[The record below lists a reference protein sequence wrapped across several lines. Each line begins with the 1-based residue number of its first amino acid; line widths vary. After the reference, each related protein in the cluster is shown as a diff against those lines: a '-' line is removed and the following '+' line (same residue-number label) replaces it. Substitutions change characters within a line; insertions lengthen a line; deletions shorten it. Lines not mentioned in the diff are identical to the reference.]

1 VASLDMAAMAAASF
15 GESESSDGGVI
26 VVIVILVVLL
36 GGRAVAPVGDASTS
50 SSLSLPVRGVPE
62 GRKHLNLYKLRL

>member
-1 VASLDMAAMAAASF
+1 MAAMAAASF
-15 GESESSDGGVI
+15 GERESSDGGVI

-50 SSLSLPVRGVPE
+50 SSLSMLFRGVPE
-62 GRKHLNLYKLRL
+62 GRKHLNLGEVRL